1 MTDDL
6 SAAREAWSSMCKQN
20 RHVHCR
26 GIRRI
31 RWGEP
36 VNFQIDRR
44 CECPCHAKTV
54 LPAEAERTV
63 EPYPLVAT
71 RDDDSRIAHLEAT
84 LERRAEEVASLR
96 KRVVANPWNAYMNE
110 LEASNEN
117 LQAQLAQRDE
127 ALAKVPTPEQ
137 LEDICIVL
145 DAFDMLALIAKASGQ
160 IPDHIAAS
168 LGRVTAS
175 SEMQDDLRA
184 LAAAIPD
191 AGGDDA
197 ATS

>member
-6 SAAREAWSSMCKQN
+6 HAAREAY
-20 RHVHCR
+20 RPIR
-26 GIRRI
+26 DYPGILH
-31 RWGEP
+31 P
-36 VNFQIDRR
+36 SD
-44 CECPCHAKTV
+44 
-54 LPAEAERTV
+54 ERTQLPITAEKLKFMRARSLNTGQKLHGDPWDEQLWADLQESV
-63 EPYPLVAT
+63 NSLLLDRA
-71 RDDDSRIAHLEAT
+71 ALEAT